1 MQVVVYDNRGAYIEG
16 KSASCTGFGT
26 TTVLEAG
33 WYSATM
39 QLVDV
44 NNRPISTLLD
54 TGTFAVVA
62 GADVLV
68 DTDFP
73 ADSFY

>member
-1 MQVVVYDNRGAYIEG
+1 MQVVVYDARGAYFEG
-16 KSASCTGFGT
+16 TSASCTGFST

-44 NNRPISTLLD
+44 NNRPLSTLLD
-54 TGTFAVVA
+54 TGAFAVVA

>member
-1 MQVVVYDNRGAYIEG
+1 VLVYDNRGAYVEG
-16 KSASCTGFGT
+16 TSASCTAFTT
-26 TTVLEAG
+26 TTVLNAG

-44 NNRPISTLLD
+44 GDRPVSTLLD
-54 TGTFAVVA
+54 TETFAVVPGTDA
-62 GADVLV
+62 FV

>member
-1 MQVVVYDNRGAYIEG
+1 MEVVVYDSRGAYLEAT
-16 KSASCTGFGT
+16 SASCTAFST
-26 TTVLEAG
+26 TTVLNAG

-44 NNRPISTLLD
+44 NSRPVSTGLD
-54 TGTFAVVA
+54 TEPFAIVA
-62 GADVLV
+62 GADIVV